1 MSKKNRD
8 YLDEVYNLAISLGI
22 PPAQAQL
29 AAAQSALE
37 TGYGKHA
44 PGNAYFGMKAGSSWD
59 GPTQTLRTHE
69 EENGALV
76 AINDEFR
83 VYDDKAASLA
93 DWYDRLKVRWP
104 KAAAAGTFEEAMD
117 GLKIGEKGA
126 YATDSKYKS
135 KLANIVGEMTPRPPL
150 NVPGVATSLDTGMSP
165 QRMAGGVAPP
175 PLPRRRPDAS
185 LPFDPLPAPPPPV
198 PQSQGIPQA
207 AMFGVR
213 APGTYK
219 PGNQMAPATAAEL
232 SALRPVDTR
241 MQSLIAPQ
249 ASPAPIVAPF
259 RPMPPVAPTMAE
271 TQAEMRPTPGMVRQF
286 PPPPVV
292 RPGAGLGAVAGMGA
306 VAGGANGVAPPNP
319 NMPRYVPPALP
330 RVGPTS
336 PVVPPSPGGFNLGA
350 VLGGLGSNIQG
361 GLTNAG
367 QALTTTASNAIEG
380 TRNAIGTTA
389 QNAGDLLKSELMG
402 TVKGR
407 TLLFNTALGLPAPG
421 SRNPTRY
428 GNTFAERQENAR
440 RREAMAYGLP
450 YVPPQ
455 TGVRTSLSLRPSSPL
470 PTVPAPRSNRPAPRN
485 TGRWEGVLDEFGMIL

>member
-1 MSKKNRD
+1 MADINWSPSSDLSSFYMGRMAPPIKLPDGTYIPTPNVLSVD
-8 YLDEVYNLAISLGI
+8 QIYQGI
-22 PPAQAQL
+22 LPPSVPSTPL
-29 AAAQSALE
+29 VSRSVP
-37 TGYGKHA
+37 TY
-44 PGNAYFGMKAGSSWD
+44 PVDSNGNPIVGSSS
-59 GPTQTLRTHE
+59 GPGFVADTSRMTRGEQRLGARPAFTVGTQPALTATMPP
-69 EENGALV
+69 GARPSNIPV
-76 AINDEFR
+76 P
-83 VYDDKAASLA
+83 SL
-93 DWYDRLKVRWP
+93 
-104 KAAAAGTFEEAMD
+104 
-117 GLKIGEKGA
+117 
-126 YATDSKYKS
+126 S
-135 KLANIVGEMTPRPPL
+135 
-150 NVPGVATSLDTGMSP
+150 
-165 QRMAGGVAPP
+165 
-175 PLPRRRPDAS
+175 
-185 LPFDPLPAPPPPV
+185 PAPPM
-198 PQSQGIPQA
+198 QA
-207 AMFGVR
+207 VWDPFNPNIDKDQAR
-213 APGTYK
+213 LAPGD
-219 PGNQMAPATAAEL
+219 PRLAFIPEG
-232 SALRPVDTR
+232 
-241 MQSLIAPQ
+241 
-249 ASPAPIVAPF
+249 
-259 RPMPPVAPTMAE
+259 
-271 TQAEMRPTPGMVRQF
+271 
-286 PPPPVV
+286 
-292 RPGAGLGAVAGMGA
+292 PGAGLGAVAGMGA

-389 QNAGDLLKSELMG
+389 QNAGDLLKNELMG

-455 TGVRTSLSLRPSSPL
+455 TGVRSSLSLRPSSPL

>member
-1 MSKKNRD
+1 MADINWTPSSDLSSFYMGRMAPPIKLPDGTYIPTPNVLSVD
-8 YLDEVYNLAISLGI
+8 QIYQGI
-22 PPAQAQL
+22 LPPSVPSTPL
-29 AAAQSALE
+29 VSRSVN
-37 TGYGKHA
+37 TV
-44 PGNAYFGMKAGSSWD
+44 PVDSNGN
-59 GPTQTLRTHE
+59 PI
-69 EENGALV
+69 V
-76 AINDEFR
+76 PR
-83 VYDDKAASLA
+83 VGNNIPST
-93 DWYDRLKVRWP
+93 R
-104 KAAAAGTFEEAMD
+104 E
-117 GLKIGEKGA
+117 
-126 YATDSKYKS
+126 
-135 KLANIVGEMTPRPPL
+135 KLAEQRSGWRPAVTQGVQPALTATMPPGARPSNIPL
-150 NVPGVATSLDTGMSP
+150 PSM
-165 QRMAGGVAPP
+165 PP
-175 PLPRRRPDAS
+175 PS
-185 LPFDPLPAPPPPV
+185 
-198 PQSQGIPQA
+198 
-207 AMFGVR
+207 
-213 APGTYK
+213 T
-219 PGNQMAPATAAEL
+219 L
-232 SALRPVDTR
+232 SAAWDPFNTINENAD
-241 MQSLIAPQ
+241 QSRL
-249 ASPAPIVAPF
+249 
-259 RPMPPVAPTMAE
+259 PPNDGGEAGFMA
-271 TQAEMRPTPGMVRQF
+271 AFYPN
-286 PPPPVV
+286 
-292 RPGAGLGAVAGMGA
+292 AGMGA